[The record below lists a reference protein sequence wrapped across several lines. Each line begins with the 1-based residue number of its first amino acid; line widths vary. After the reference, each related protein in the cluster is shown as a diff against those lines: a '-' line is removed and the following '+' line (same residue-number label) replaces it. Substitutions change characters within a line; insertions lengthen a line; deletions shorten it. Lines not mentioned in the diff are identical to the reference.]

1 MTNDFSQSLGTD
13 FYQLE
18 DRLTGEERA
27 LRDKV
32 RAFTDAE
39 IIPVINQYW
48 EAAQF
53 PFDLV
58 PKLAALGISGYTIE
72 GYGCPGMSR
81 LAAGLVS
88 AEVAR
93 GDGSINTFLGVHS
106 GLAMGTIAMLG
117 SDEQRQ
123 RWLPAMARLDQV
135 GAFALTEPEHGS
147 DSVALETSARRDGD
161 SWVLNGDKRWIGNAS
176 FADVIIIWARDE
188 DDSAVKG
195 FVLEKNDDGSYPD
208 GYETELITGK
218 MGKRAVWQ
226 PDVRLRDVRVPAAN
240 KLAGANS
247 FTDVNTV
254 LTATRGGAAWECL
267 GHAVAAY
274 ESAVS
279 YAGAR
284 KQFGKP
290 IAGFQLVQSTLAGM
304 LAEVTALQ
312 LICFRLAELQT
323 QGRLT
328 GPMASMAK
336 MHNARKARAVCAEA
350 RDILGGNGLLLEYHV
365 ARHLTDM
372 EVVHTYEGTDSIQSL
387 ILGREITGLSAF
399 A

>member
-1 MTNDFSQSLGTD
+1 MSDDFSQSLGTD

-18 DRLTGEERA
+18 DRLTDDDRA

-58 PKLAALGISGYTIE
+58 PKLAGLGISGYTIE

-106 GLAMGTIAMLG
+106 GLAMGSIAMLG
-117 SDEQRQ
+117 SEEQRQ
-123 RWLPAMARLDQV
+123 RWLPPMARLDKV

-176 FADVIIIWARDE
+176 FADVIVIWARDE

-195 FVLEKNDDGSYPD
+195 FIMEKRDDGSYPD

-247 FTDVNTV
+247 FKDVTTV

-267 GHAVAAY
+267 GHALAAY

-279 YAGAR
+279 YAGQR
-284 KQFGKP
+284 EQFGRP
-290 IAGFQLVQSTLAGM
+290 IASFQLVQSKLAGM
-304 LAEVTALQ
+304 LAEVTAMQ
-312 LICFRLAELQT
+312 LICFRVAELQT

-399 A
+399 T

>member
-304 LAEVTALQ
+304 LAEVTAMQ
-312 LICFRLAELQT
+312 LICFRVAELQT

>member
-161 SWVLNGDKRWIGNAS
+161 CWVLNGDKRWIGNAS

-240 KLAGANS
+240 KLAAANS
-247 FTDVNTV
+247 FKDVTTV

-304 LAEVTALQ
+304 LAEVTAVQ
-312 LICFRLAELQT
+312 LICFRVAELQT

>member
-32 RAFTDAE
+32 RAFTDVE

-58 PKLAALGISGYTIE
+58 PMLAALGISGYTIE

-123 RWLPAMARLDQV
+123 RWLPPMARLDQV

-176 FADVIIIWARDE
+176 FADVVIIWARDE

-247 FTDVNTV
+247 FKDVNTV

-284 KQFGKP
+284 EQFGRP
-290 IAGFQLVQSTLAGM
+290 IASFQLVQSTLAGM
-304 LAEVTALQ
+304 LAEVTAMQ
-312 LICFRLAELQT
+312 LICFRVAELQT

>member
-18 DRLTGEERA
+18 DRLTDEERA

-106 GLAMGTIAMLG
+106 GLAMGIIAMLG
-117 SDEQRQ
+117 SEEQKQ
-123 RWLPAMARLDQV
+123 RWLPPMARLDKV
-135 GAFALTEPEHGS
+135 GAFALTEPDHGS

-176 FADVIIIWARDE
+176 FADVVIVWARDE

-195 FVLEKNDDGSYPD
+195 FVVEKHDDGSYPD

-247 FTDVNTV
+247 FKDVNTV

-279 YAGAR
+279 YAGA
-284 KQFGKP
+284 
-290 IAGFQLVQSTLAGM
+290 
-304 LAEVTALQ
+304 
-312 LICFRLAELQT
+312 
-323 QGRLT
+323 
-328 GPMASMAK
+328 
-336 MHNARKARAVCAEA
+336 ARAVRQADRELPA
-350 RDILGGNGLLLEYHV
+350 GAV
-365 ARHLTDM
+365 QA
-372 EVVHTYEGTDSIQSL
+372 
-387 ILGREITGLSAF
+387 GRACSPRSPPCS
-399 A
+399 